1 MSGTAP
7 SSPAQADPGVAVS
20 GYSRDELNPSDG
32 DTGAWKDRGC
42 AWVVCGAAF
51 LINFFMVGTHQSYGV
66 LFPAFLEEFEA
77 SRASA
82 AWAGS
87 LAYGLLLLGGPFA
100 GSMCKTYGPRKV
112 AMAGSVLCFLGL
124 LLTSIVE
131 AFPVIFFTYGILF
144 GLGSSLAY
152 SPGNIVIT
160 WYFEKHRTLATGIAA
175 AGGSFGNVALTP
187 LLKAMVDSLGWRG
200 AIRYFLIW
208 QIVVGIAALAYRPLP
223 PGAQPT
229 QLQTFKTSPAKNY
242 VLDLSLWRNEV
253 FVVWTA
259 AISLTMY
266 GYFIPYVHLPSYAA
280 DVGVSDGPMLVLLL
294 GAASAGSR
302 LLLGPVLQLLVQLN
316 RLHIQTFSMIVTAVV
331 TLVLPAC
338 STYGGLVTCSVLLG
352 LFDGCFVT
360 LLPILTVDLVGVENM
375 SLAWGFTLGSCSV
388 SIILGPPTA
397 GWIRSSAQ
405 SYHPAFY
412 VAGTIVMLGGLLLF
426 AIPWA
431 KRRNTLRNTDTTS
444 LSVQFSGINIS
455 PGTDPGSQGAEE
467 RTATMP
473 KTSSQECA
481 CSVPLSASRSIVDAS
496 VLDYVMKLE
505 EAHIYAEE
513 YSKMGSQAYE
523 MQTVTPSEDLA
534 IFGRREAAASMDVP
548 LDVTKQTLEASEG
561 VNSKVDV
568 TDTTVFPTSLDVTH
582 AFGDAELD
590 AFPQQQQQPSVAFSS
605 QYSPSASTTTSLCA
619 DGRLSPAFS
628 TGNPFMEEP
637 GQLQAEAVLLPIG
650 IPPPAAMPAAGSFS
664 SPTTTDIL
672 IDMSP
677 YTTADVAGSPAIDS
691 SSTNTEAPVVVMP
704 DTPIVF
710 GDTDHHLNPI
720 RMIKSE
726 CYAKEMPEIKPRSRR
741 SSESSASDLPVQPQP
756 GQAVLPPPPRAHRL
770 SEGASSPDSTSLI
783 DADWVIVSHPSEG
796 SVVQQQSAN
805 DNVE

>member
-1 MSGTAP
+1 MSGTVP
-7 SSPAQADPGVAVS
+7 SSPAQADPGMAVT

-32 DTGAWKDRGC
+32 DTAEWKDRGC
-42 AWVVCGAAF
+42 AWIVCIAVF

-66 LFPAFLEEFEA
+66 LFPAFLDEFGA

-82 AWAGS
+82 AWVGS

-112 AMAGSVLCFLGL
+112 ALSGSVLCFLGL

-131 AFPVIFFTYGILF
+131 AFPVIFFTYGVLF

-152 SPGNIVIT
+152 SPGNVVIT

-175 AGGSFGNVALTP
+175 AGGSFGNVALAP
-187 LLKAMVDSLGWRG
+187 LLQAMVDSQGWRS

-208 QIVVGIAALAYRPLP
+208 QIVVGFAALAYRPLP
-223 PGAQPT
+223 PGSQPT

-253 FVVWTA
+253 FIVWTA

-266 GYFIPYVHLPSYAA
+266 GYYIPYVHLPSYAA
-280 DVGVSDGPMLVLLL
+280 DVGVSDGPVLVLIL
-294 GAASAGSR
+294 GAASTCSR
-302 LLLGPVLQLLVQLN
+302 LLFGPVLQLQFLVQLN

-338 STYGGLVTCSVLLG
+338 STFGGLVTCVLLLG

-388 SIILGPPTA
+388 SFILGPPTA

-431 KRRNTLRNTDTTS
+431 KRRNTLRNNNT
-444 LSVQFSGINIS
+444 LPVQFSGINIS
-455 PGTDPGSQGAEE
+455 SGSDTSSSSQGTDEGVG
-467 RTATMP
+467 TIP

-481 CSVPLSASRSIVDAS
+481 CAMPLSATRSIVDAS

-523 MQTVTPSEDLA
+523 MQTVTAPGEGLATFERGED
-534 IFGRREAAASMDVP
+534 AASSDVP
-548 LDVTKQTLEASEG
+548 HDVTKQPLEASEG
-561 VNSKVDV
+561 VTNKVEFS
-568 TDTTVFPTSLDVTH
+568 DTPGFLPSPPH
-582 AFGDAELD
+582 HS
-590 AFPQQQQQPSVAFSS
+590 PSVSVTS
-605 QYSPSASTTTSLCA
+605 SLCA
-619 DGRLSPAFS
+619 DGRLSPAFA
-628 TGNPFMEEP
+628 TGNPFLEEP
-637 GQLQAEAVLLPIG
+637 DQQQTDEALLSIS
-650 IPPPAAMPAAGSFS
+650 IAPPAPAAVSFS
-664 SPTTTDIL
+664 TPATTDSL

-677 YTTADVAGSPAIDS
+677 YTTTDVSGSPIIDCAP
-691 SSTNTEAPVVVMP
+691 TNTEVPGIVLP
-704 DTPIVF
+704 DASVVF
-710 GDTDHHLNPI
+710 GDTDHRLEPI
-720 RMIKSE
+720 RMVRSE
-726 CYAKEMPEIKPRSRR
+726 CLAKELQVTDVRPRSRR
-741 SSESSASDLPVQPQP
+741 SSESSASDLPVQPGP
-756 GQAVLPPPPRAHRL
+756 AILPPPPRVHRA
-770 SEGASSPDSTSLI
+770 SDGASSLDSTSVI
-783 DADWVIVSHPSEG
+783 DTDWVIVSNPPEASTAQ
-796 SVVQQQSAN
+796 QQQSTN
-805 DNVE
+805 DGIPPATQNEH